1 MRSDDDAAAGVVEGV
16 LVVPPMAL
24 EGENEAASLLLRVTR
39 KETRWWLSVRRSR
52 MAVRGKRKR
61 SSVELGVENERMT
74 GGGPG
79 GGGGG

>member
-1 MRSDDDAAAGVVEGV
+1 MRSVAVAAGVAEGV
-16 LVVPPMAL
+16 LVVPVAL
-24 EGENEAASLLLRVTR
+24 VGEKEAASLPFRVTR

-61 SSVELGVENERMT
+61 SSVELGVEKERMT

-79 GGGGG
+79 GGGGGG

>member
-1 MRSDDDAAAGVVEGV
+1 MRSVAVAAGVAEGV
-16 LVVPPMAL
+16 LVVPVAL
-24 EGENEAASLLLRVTR
+24 EGDKEAASLPFRVTR

-61 SSVELGVENERMT
+61 SSVELGVEKERMT

-79 GGGGG
+79 VGGGGG